1 MRFRTFI
8 FALIGCVSVAAHA
21 AASPIVDFEF
31 LGQVE
36 AGTSFIPSLPLGTN
50 VQFIVPFDYGA
61 ADSCPSAGSGQYFF
75 PGGTISYDGVSYTS
89 QFTSLEVNAPD
100 GNCLPLPAD
109 SPQAVTLRL
118 INFAGA
124 PFASATLDLI
134 GSING
139 GGSIPPVLIPSA
151 GFSVNYIGHG
161 FGGAAAATGPI
172 SNITTV
178 PEPASVTLVLTGLGA
193 MVARRR
199 RKRNP
204 LP

>member
-1 MRFRTFI
+1 MEREKYRAGAVPCSDNHGAANNGRNTLRPALCSAPQRSSSERDTAIRLKSRWLAYCDFAVAMRFRTFI

-89 QFTSLEVNAPD
+89 QFTSLCWAA
-100 GNCLPLPAD
+100 GSAA
-109 SPQAVTLRL
+109 SP
-118 INFAGA
+118 
-124 PFASATLDLI
+124 S
-134 GSING
+134 
-139 GGSIPPVLIPSA
+139 
-151 GFSVNYIGHG
+151 
-161 FGGAAAATGPI
+161 PI
-172 SNITTV
+172 SPSRPPRSQRRST
-178 PEPASVTLVLTGLGA
+178 AS
-193 MVARRR
+193 
-199 RKRNP
+199 P
-204 LP
+204 